1 MKSFKQYQQNPLS
14 SGRLLTMKTSDSEY
28 TVLCV
33 RSETPRGAI
42 ILIVDPDHENFGQ
55 LVNTKEIE
63 AHFVVPSALKSVL
76 PISNYLYQSIEVSPN
91 VKRVEYHPV
100 KESIDDILSEDIERS
115 AVVYF
120 QQKYRNLKNKD
131 ATNDK
136 LNLILEILLTD
147 HDDHRIRFM

>member
-1 MKSFKQYQQNPLS
+1 M
-14 SGRLLTMKTSDSEY
+14 
-28 TVLCV
+28 
-33 RSETPRGAI
+33 
-42 ILIVDPDHENFGQ
+42 
-55 LVNTKEIE
+55 
-63 AHFVVPSALKSVL
+63 
-76 PISNYLYQSIEVSPN
+76 
-91 VKRVEYHPV
+91 KRVEYHPV